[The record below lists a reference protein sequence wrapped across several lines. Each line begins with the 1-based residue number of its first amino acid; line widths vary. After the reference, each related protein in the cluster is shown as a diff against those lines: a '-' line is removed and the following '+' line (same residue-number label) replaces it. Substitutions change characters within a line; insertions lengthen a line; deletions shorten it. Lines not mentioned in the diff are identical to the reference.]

1 MTANGVAQATVIKA
15 EQGMDEKIMKQVE
28 FYFGDINLPRDK
40 FLQEEMKKDD
50 GWVPLTTML
59 KFNRLAALTTDLDQI
74 TSALKDS
81 HLIDVSEDSAK
92 IRRSPEEPLPE
103 NTLEY
108 WQEIKRRTVY
118 LKGFPQ
124 DINLDEI
131 AEVVEKYGE
140 VKNILMRKTKAGK
153 ETPKVFKGSVFVTF
167 VDQEQA
173 KRFAAVKDLK
183 FKGEHELV
191 NKMQEDYWADKHVE
205 RRQQRELKKQMRK
218 ETIEQQ
224 NKSHYV
230 KGQVLKLSGLPT
242 GSGETKKE
250 VSVHKLKEFFE
261 PYGQPAYALIEGPE
275 ATLRFGGSEE
285 NAAQVAWQKAVAAAK
300 DGKVIMDDSEI
311 TAVLLEGEQEAQ
323 YWTEFSKSKVEKQQ
337 RGKQGKTKGR
347 NEKREQQQQTRRNRK
362 RGAADNEQKQDLDG
376 KKSKRTVFKDEED
389 DQKEE
394 EAEEGKGPNGR
405 VDGEAPVEKV
415 VKEAEE

>member
-1 MTANGVAQATVIKA
+1 MSRKTAPKFVA
-15 EQGMDEKIMKQVE
+15 
-28 FYFGDINLPRDK
+28 
-40 FLQEEMKKDD
+40 
-50 GWVPLTTML
+50 
-59 KFNRLAALTTDLDQI
+59 
-74 TSALKDS
+74 
-81 HLIDVSEDSAK
+81 
-92 IRRSPEEPLPE
+92 
-103 NTLEY
+103 
-108 WQEIKRRTVY
+108 EIKRRTVY

-140 VKNILMRKTKAGK
+140 VKNILMR
-153 ETPKVFKGSVFVTF
+153 SVFVTF

-242 GSGETKKE
+242 GSEETKKE

-300 DGKVIMDDSEI
+300 DGKVMMDDSEM

-347 NEKREQQQQTRRNRK
+347 NEKKDQQQQTRRNRK
-362 RGAADNEQKQDLDG
+362 RGRRKMKRSRTWRAKNQRGRCSKMR
-376 KKSKRTVFKDEED
+376 KTISKRIRRKRGRDRMVGLMEE
-389 DQKEE
+389 
-394 EAEEGKGPNGR
+394 R
-405 VDGEAPVEKV
+405 RW
-415 VKEAEE
+415 